1 MNVSDYLVQFPNPPE
16 MCDVSRSQQSQA
28 LSSTPP
34 SLILQPS
41 NQQWLRINSCQEPG
55 KNCEQDTAL
64 LSQSFHSS
72 RRLHENWQSDECY
85 RGWMQ
90 VLWELMEGLGKT
102 PLNKEY
108 WTSRWNDGELV
119 EQGVGRRAPQT
130 GGTVYKAMTQ
140 GETWCQALKE
150 VQDGREIRV
159 RRKTEVT
166 HGRSWTLGPG
176 GSEKLL
182 KFLMRIWVFI
192 F

>member
-1 MNVSDYLVQFPNPPE
+1 MNASDYLVQFPNPPK

-41 NQQWLRINSCQEPG
+41 NQQWPRIKSCQEPG
-55 KNCEQDTAL
+55 TNGEQDTAL
-64 LSQSFHSS
+64 LSESFQSS

-119 EQGVGRRAPQT
+119 EQGVGRRAPQA
-130 GGTVYKAMTQ
+130 GGTEYIKQ
-140 GETWCQALKE
+140 WLRGK
-150 VQDGREIRV
+150 
-159 RRKTEVT
+159 
-166 HGRSWTLGPG
+166 HGA
-176 GSEKLL
+176 KH
-182 KFLMRIWVFI
+182 
-192 F
+192 